1 MDILLHPTHPVSPNA
16 INEDGITA
24 TYATLLMILKREVLD
39 TDVSNTGLTTWEL
52 FWKALKKKT
61 KKEAKL
67 DLVLRCLLHCGG
79 KVNFQKI
86 EASVDGMAII
96 HSAAECGAVDMIEW
110 LLKQGTEITTPTTI
124 TTTITTTTTTTTT
137 ITTTII
143 TSPTTCMLY
152 CTITTTLYFIW
163 YYYCYWHCY

>member
-86 EASVDGMAII
+86 EASVDGMAIM
-96 HSAAECGAVDMIEW
+96 HSAAEWGAVDMIEW
-110 LLKQGTEITTPTTI
+110 LLKQGTD
-124 TTTITTTTTTTTT
+124 TITTTTNTTTA
-137 ITTTII
+137 ITTTMYII
-143 TSPTTCMLY
+143 
-152 CTITTTLYFIW
+152 
-163 YYYCYWHCY
+163 